1 MAALKPDVS
10 SLLRAGRTAFRP
22 QASDRERVLQ
32 SLGQTLGA
40 SALLDGPR
48 RTEPPQSPAG
58 RFPVRTWTLGGL
70 GALTVGAGV
79 LVAAHSWTTAPSRPE
94 SPVATSIPA
103 VEPVA
108 PPPAAIAP
116 RPSVEERPAQ
126 AAHASPSPGAP
137 DSLPEE
143 VRLLSK
149 AEQQL
154 SAGRDDDALRTLGE
168 HERRFPGG
176 VLAEERMA
184 ARVQALCALGRVT
197 EAKADL
203 VRLARAYP
211 QSPHLDRARK
221 FCGVDTS
228 F

>member
-1 MAALKPDVS
+1 MAALKPDVA

-22 QASDRERVLQ
+22 QASDRDRVLQ

-48 RTEPPQSPAG
+48 RTEPPKSPAG

-79 LVAAHSWTTAPSRPE
+79 LLAAHPWTTAPSRPA
-94 SPVATSIPA
+94 SRVVAAIPA

-108 PPPAAIAP
+108 PPPAAIPAP
-116 RPSVEERPAQ
+116 PSVEERPAQ
-126 AAHASPSPGAP
+126 AAHASPSPGAS

-184 ARVQALCALGRVT
+184 ARVQALCALGRAT
-197 EAKADL
+197 EARADL
-203 VRLARAYP
+203 ARLARAYP

-221 FCGVDTS
+221 FCGVDTP
-228 F
+228 

>member
-1 MAALKPDVS
+1 MRPSPGTPRGREGGREMAALKPDVA

-22 QASDRERVLQ
+22 QASDRDRVLQ

-48 RTEPPQSPAG
+48 RTEPPKSPAG

-79 LVAAHSWTTAPSRPE
+79 LVAAHPWTTAPSRPA
-94 SPVATSIPA
+94 SRVVAAIPA

-108 PPPAAIAP
+108 PPPAAIPAP
-116 RPSVEERPAQ
+116 PSVEERPAQ
-126 AAHASPSPGAP
+126 AAHASPSPGAS

-154 SAGRDDDALRTLGE
+154 SAG
-168 HERRFPGG
+168 
-176 VLAEERMA
+176 
-184 ARVQALCALGRVT
+184 
-197 EAKADL
+197 
-203 VRLARAYP
+203 
-211 QSPHLDRARK
+211 
-221 FCGVDTS
+221 
-228 F
+228 